1 MSKAVVFDE
10 YGPPEV
16 MRVVERLPPWPGRGQ
31 VRVRILAAGVQ
42 PIDLAARSGWNARR
56 RRAAQPP
63 LPQTLGSEFSG
74 VVDAVGED
82 VEGFA
87 LGDAVLGWTMTAAYA
102 EHVVVGAEQLAHK
115 PAAVGWY
122 PAAVLP
128 VSGQTAYAVLQAL
141 DIGPDD
147 TLLVLAGAAGI
158 GNFAV
163 QLGRLRGATV
173 VATDSEA
180 NLDYLRSLG
189 AVPVADGPW
198 LARRIGSAAPQGITA
213 ALDAA
218 GGQALDV
225 AIELVR
231 DRHRIATLVD
241 AHRAEELGMLAV
253 RSRPS
258 AERMRELLS
267 LHAEGRLQVHIS
279 HAFPLEKAVDAHRL
293 LETRRVRGKVV
304 LAVDP

>member
-31 VRVRILAAGVQ
+31 VRVRIQAAGVQ
-42 PIDLAARSGWNARR
+42 PADCAARSGWSARR
-56 RRAAQPP
+56 RRAGRPP
-63 LPQTLGSEFSG
+63 LSQTLGNEFSG
-74 VVDAVGED
+74 VVDAVGEG

-87 LGDAVLGWTMTAAYA
+87 LGDAVLGWAMTAAYA

-115 PAAVGWY
+115 PASVGWY
-122 PAAVLP
+122 PAAVMP
-128 VSGQTAYAVLQAL
+128 VSGQTAYAAL
-141 DIGPDD
+141 RALNVGPDD

-158 GNFAV
+158 GSFAV
-163 QLGRLRGATV
+163 QLGRLWGATV

-189 AVPVADGPW
+189 AIPVADGPW
-198 LARRIGSAAPQGITA
+198 LARRIRSAAPQGITA
-213 ALDAA
+213 ALDAV

-231 DRHRIATLVD
+231 DRHRVATLVD
-241 AHRAEELGMLAV
+241 IGRAEELGILAV
-253 RSRPS
+253 RSQPGT
-258 AERMRELLS
+258 EQLRELLS

>member
-31 VRVRILAAGVQ
+31 VRVRIQAAGVQ
-42 PIDLAARSGWNARR
+42 PADCAARSGWSARR
-56 RRAAQPP
+56 RRAGRPP
-63 LPQTLGSEFSG
+63 LPQTLGNEFSG
-74 VVDAVGED
+74 VVDAVGEG

-87 LGDAVLGWTMTAAYA
+87 LGDAVLGWAMAAAYA

-115 PAAVGWY
+115 PASVGWY
-122 PAAVLP
+122 PAAVMP
-128 VSGQTAYAVLQAL
+128 VSGQTAYAAL
-141 DIGPDD
+141 RALNVGPDD

-158 GNFAV
+158 GSFAV
-163 QLGRLRGATV
+163 QLGRLWGATV

-189 AVPVADGPW
+189 AIPVADGPW
-198 LARRIGSAAPQGITA
+198 LARRIRSAAPQGITA

-231 DRHRIATLVD
+231 DRHRVATLVD
-241 AHRAEELGMLAV
+241 TGRAEELGVLAV
-253 RSRPS
+253 RSQPGTEQLRK
-258 AERMRELLS
+258 LLS

>member
-31 VRVRILAAGVQ
+31 VRVRIQAAGVQ
-42 PIDLAARSGWNARR
+42 PADCAARSGWSTRR
-56 RRAAQPP
+56 RRAGRPP
-63 LPQTLGSEFSG
+63 LPQTLGNEFSG
-74 VVDAVGED
+74 VVDAVGEG

-87 LGDAVLGWTMTAAYA
+87 LGDAVLGWAMTAAYA

-115 PAAVGWY
+115 PASVGWY
-122 PAAVLP
+122 PAAVMP
-128 VSGQTAYAVLQAL
+128 VSGQTAYAAL
-141 DIGPDD
+141 RALSVGPDD

-158 GNFAV
+158 GSFAV
-163 QLGRLRGATV
+163 QLGRLWGATV

-189 AVPVADGPW
+189 AIPVADGPW
-198 LARRIGSAAPQGITA
+198 LARRIRSVAPQGITA
-213 ALDAA
+213 ALDAV

-231 DRHRIATLVD
+231 DRHRVATLVD
-241 AHRAEELGMLAV
+241 TGRAEELGILAV
-253 RSRPS
+253 RSQPGT
-258 AERMRELLS
+258 EQLRELLS